1 MTINWRTD
9 PFFPSANTT
18 NGLSDVKKQIN
29 KLHKRLVEGESST
42 CDTEVEGS
50 TSEGTDRGFAIKR
63 FLLETESILG
73 VSPPESPRP
82 DPFKPGSVLP
92 ATLDWPLH
100 DLPIL
105 AAPMPLES
113 PSSTV
118 AASVARDST
127 QPNDNKSPIPETET
141 GEAVSLPTVTESDR
155 PTFIRH
161 TTNFRRPLEASPHLA
176 NNFHTR
182 SSSEAT
188 LTGLA
193 TPFKPSRQIPSA
205 IHRTSLPLR
214 ASETLENTTIRLES
228 EKPTSTD
235 ALDRTSRPTILDALP
250 KQLPEIGNK
259 QKSSTRSKTA
269 LIKTF
274 GVSLE
279 VLFERDECLVP
290 VFVHQCIRVIDQWG
304 LRVHGVYNMSGS
316 NSLLAA
322 IKQRFDERES
332 DSMLRNIKWL
342 L

>member
-1 MTINWRTD
+1 
-9 PFFPSANTT
+9 
-18 NGLSDVKKQIN
+18 
-29 KLHKRLVEGESST
+29 VEEESST
-42 CDTEVEGS
+42 GDTEVEGS

-92 ATLDWPLH
+92 ATLDWPLR

-105 AAPMPLES
+105 AAPMPLEG

-118 AASVARDST
+118 AASVARDPT
-127 QPNDNKSPIPETET
+127 QPNNNMPPIPETEI
-141 GEAVSLPTVTESDR
+141 GKAVSLPTATESDK

-161 TTNFRRPLEASPHLA
+161 TTNFRRPLEPSPHLA
-176 NNFHTR
+176 NNFYTR

-188 LTGLA
+188 LTGLV
-193 TPFKPSRQIPSA
+193 TPFNPSRQMPGA
-205 IHRTSLPLR
+205 IHRTASLPLG
-214 ASETLENTTIRLES
+214 ASETIENTTIRLES

-235 ALDRTSRPTILDALP
+235 ALDPTSRPTILDALP

-259 QKSSTRSKTA
+259 QKSSTRSETA
-269 LIKTF
+269 LSKTF

-304 LRVHGVYNMSGS
+304 LRVRGVYDMSGS

-322 IKQRFDERES
+322 IKQHFDKRES
-332 DSMLRNIKWL
+332 DSVLRNIKWL